1 MQRLSPTS
9 VSLWRHNPYDRFIRE
24 VPSLRRGDFFCIA
37 VGGVGV
43 VCGKG
48 VLQCYRQF
56 ANKTVDWGTR
66 EGIFLYLYIRLQY
79 GGLLR
84 VYVCDGMTG
93 MGCPEWEVQVSRP
106 SPASAQQQLSDASTN
121 IYINTNLLKFKP
133 TMKRRSE
140 FVGGGKYTA
149 PVCEVVAVSTVK
161 GLCLSPPVS
170 GSLEG
175 WIEDDFEW

>member
-1 MQRLSPTS
+1 MLRLSPTS

-48 VLQCYRQF
+48 VLQRYRQF

-66 EGIFLYLYIRLQY
+66 GGIFLYLYIRLQY
-79 GGLLR
+79 GLLR

-133 TMKRRSE
+133 TMKRRYE
-140 FVGGGKYTA
+140 FVGGGYSA
-149 PVCEVVAVSTVK
+149 PVCEVVAVRTEK
-161 GLCLSPPVS
+161 GMCLTAEH
-170 GSLEG
+170 EG
-175 WIEDDFEW
+175 FEDGGEVDW

>member
-1 MQRLSPTS
+1 MQTRMQRLSPTS

-56 ANKTVDWGTR
+56 ANKTVDRGTR
-66 EGIFLYLYIRLQY
+66 GGIFLYLYIRLQY

-133 TMKRRSE
+133 TMKRRTE
-140 FVGGGKYTA
+140 FVGGGNI
-149 PVCEVVAVSTVK
+149 PLLCVK
-161 GLCLSPPVS
+161 
-170 GSLEG
+170 
-175 WIEDDFEW
+175 

>member
-1 MQRLSPTS
+1 MGIFFVLPLVAWGWCAGRAFYS
-9 VSLWRHNPYDRFIRE
+9 VIDNLRKKLWTGE
-24 VPSLRRGDFFCIA
+24 RGEEFFCI
-37 VGGVGV
+37 
-43 VCGKG
+43 
-48 VLQCYRQF
+48 F
-56 ANKTVDWGTR
+56 
-66 EGIFLYLYIRLQY
+66 ILQY

-140 FVGGGKYTA
+140 FVGGGKYSA
-149 PVCEVVAVSTVK
+149 PVCEVVAVSTEK
-161 GLCLSPPVS
+161 GLCLSFN
-170 GSLEG
+170 GSHGG